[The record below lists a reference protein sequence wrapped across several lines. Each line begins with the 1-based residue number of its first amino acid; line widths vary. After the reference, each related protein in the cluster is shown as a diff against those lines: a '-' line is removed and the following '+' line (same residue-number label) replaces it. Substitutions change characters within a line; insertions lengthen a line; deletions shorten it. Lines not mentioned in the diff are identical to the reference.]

1 MWKHKYLLST
11 LEPSVEY
18 FRFKAGLFNPNLIRE
33 ALTSLRGK
41 IDDLWIMIIPDWLR
55 SGFGKFGDVLRR
67 VYFIAWVSVVAIL
80 YWTFH
85 GSEHCSKQLIIW
97 LPQNIYCGIPSPFQF
112 SNNVCFYRI
121 TLNSSIINPSFV
133 NSVFQSVII
142 SKADYKCISENLAPD
157 CLWTRDILSS
167 ADPRLSHFELSCFY
181 SQILWFMSV
190 NKSY

>member
-18 FRFKAGLFNPNLIRE
+18 FRFKAGLFNPNPIRE

-97 LPQNIYCGIPSPFQF
+97 LPQNIYCGIPSP
-112 SNNVCFYRI
+112 SNFPIMFNNFAFI
-121 TLNSSIINPSFV
+121 GLLWIPPLSILNPSFL

-142 SKADYKCISENLAPD
+142 SKADY
-157 CLWTRDILSS
+157 
-167 ADPRLSHFELSCFY
+167 
-181 SQILWFMSV
+181 SV
-190 NKSY
+190 

>member
-18 FRFKAGLFNPNLIRE
+18 FRFKAGLFNPNPIRE

-55 SGFGKFGDVLRR
+55 SGFGKFGDVLHR

-80 YWTFH
+80 YWTFQ

-97 LPQNIYCGIPSPFQF
+97 LPQNIYCGIPSRSRQKFWAPMLVIPHKVHNI
-112 SNNVCFYRI
+112 SRI
-121 TLNSSIINPSFV
+121 LAKT
-133 NSVFQSVII
+133 VFLC
-142 SKADYKCISENLAPD
+142 DL
-157 CLWTRDILSS
+157 ILGWEME
-167 ADPRLSHFELSCFY
+167 F
-181 SQILWFMSV
+181 
-190 NKSY
+190 